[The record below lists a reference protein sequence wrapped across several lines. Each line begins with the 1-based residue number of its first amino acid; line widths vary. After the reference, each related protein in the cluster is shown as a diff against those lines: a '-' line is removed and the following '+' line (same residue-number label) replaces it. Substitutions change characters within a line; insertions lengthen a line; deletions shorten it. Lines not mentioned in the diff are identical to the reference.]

1 MCWHSSNVPKLK
13 PYQYL
18 RVGFFFFKSPTL
30 QLSWRWKLNRTCTM
44 LQEWFYTCP
53 GIYSF
58 IFTHESQPELGEW
71 SLGFVKVANFY
82 FILFFYIQYK
92 QQIHSLSYVLTCGN
106 TEFYLGTVLS
116 GQSMQGQAT
125 WHPLSMNFPEFYLP
139 RCLMHDIILS
149 FVQSKADFFVQ
160 ISLIKVGLLY
170 HP

>member
-1 MCWHSSNVPKLK
+1 
-13 PYQYL
+13 
-18 RVGFFFFKSPTL
+18 
-30 QLSWRWKLNRTCTM
+30 M

-92 QQIHSLSYVLTCGN
+92 KQIHSLSYVLTCGN

-149 FVQSKADFFVQ
+149 FVQSKADFFCPNLFNQSGTIIPSIVIYSVS
-160 ISLIKVGLLY
+160 ISMWKAKRQGY
-170 HP
+170 QQQQPPDTTEQA